1 MDAFRQLN
9 QSLLFLVTTAMYRKS
24 FSKALWTFLALAA
37 CLLALRVAQA
47 QDLSVQ
53 GQAKQVWQLLDY
65 VAVDYGKAVK
75 DGKTTSENE
84 YKEMQEFAETAEA
97 QLGALPVVP
106 GKPELL
112 KKAAALR
119 VSITSKASSSTVSEL
134 AHSLS
139 NALLLSYPVPMS
151 PSKLPDIQQG
161 AKLYQNQCA
170 ACHGASGHADGPLAA
185 KLNPPPIALADHERA
200 RERSVFALQ
209 QIVTQGVKGTTMRSF
224 AELSDD
230 ERWNVA
236 YFASTLSYT
245 DRDRQEGARLW
256 STYPNLRVAIPT
268 FSKLS
273 ETSESALA
281 KTVGPDNAKPVM
293 AYLRSTPERLDAQSA
308 DSLLIAKEK
317 LKASMVALDKGD
329 TPLALRLALSA
340 YLDGFEPVEPALA
353 AKNRPLFED
362 IEKNMGAFRNSI
374 SAGQVEQA
382 RSMENRLQSLLTEGQ
397 SALGASN
404 DPLSTYLGAL
414 TILLREGL
422 EALLVVVAILA
433 FLKKAERSD
442 VLPYVH
448 AGWVTALVAGAL
460 TWGVATYLVE
470 LSGASREM
478 TEGFS
483 AIFASLVLLA
493 VGVWMHQKSMA
504 GRWQAYVKQKLS
516 SALNRKSAMMLFLL
530 SFITVYREV
539 FETVLFYAALWTQD
553 NGIYLLAGLG
563 SGIVILAGVAWLL
576 LRSSARLPISQFFLY
591 SSALVGI
598 LAIVLMGKGIAA
610 LQKVGLLENTP
621 LLIPRVDALGVYP
634 SFQTMGAQVLVIL
647 IIVASLVYNRMSQR
661 K

>member
-1 MDAFRQLN
+1 M
-9 QSLLFLVTTAMYRKS
+9 
-24 FSKALWTFLALAA
+24 
-37 CLLALRVAQA
+37 
-47 QDLSVQ
+47 
-53 GQAKQVWQLLDY
+53 
-65 VAVDYGKAVK
+65 K
-75 DGKTTSENE
+75 DGQTVSETE
-84 YKEMQEFAETAEA
+84 YKEMQEFARSAEL
-97 QLGALPVVP
+97 QLAELPDNA
-106 GKPELL
+106 GKSDLL
-112 KKAAALR
+112 RKAAILGK
-119 VSITSKASSSTVSEL
+119 SIAAKTSASTVSDIAHDL
-134 AHSLS
+134 ASSL
-139 NALLLSYPVPMS
+139 LVLYPVPMS
-151 PSKLPDIQQG
+151 PSRLPDLQQG
-161 AKLYQNQCA
+161 MRLYQSQCA
-170 ACHGASGHADGPLAA
+170 ACHGLTGHADGPLAS

-200 RERSVFALQ
+200 RERNVFALQ
-209 QIVTQGVKGTTMRSF
+209 QIITQGVKGTSMRSF
-224 AELSDD
+224 SELTDE
-230 ERWNVA
+230 ERWNIA

-245 DRDRQEGARLW
+245 DRDRQTGARLW
-256 STYPNLRVAIPT
+256 SSRPDLRLAIPGLA
-268 FSKLS
+268 KLS
-273 ETSESALA
+273 EVSESALG
-281 KTVGPDNAKPVM
+281 KVVNPENAKPLM
-293 AYLRSTPERLDAQSA
+293 AYLRSAPEALNAQSA
-308 DSLLIAKEK
+308 ESLVIAKDK
-317 LKASMVALDKGD
+317 LRASVSALDGGD
-329 TPLALRLALSA
+329 APTASKLALSA

-362 IEKNMGAFRNSI
+362 IEKNMGAFRNAVT
-374 SAGQVEQA
+374 AGQKEEA
-382 RSMENRLQSLLTEGQ
+382 RVIEKKLQTLLAEGQ

-448 AGWVTALVAGAL
+448 AGWVTALVAGGL

-634 SFQTMGAQVLVIL
+634 SFQTMGAQVVVIL

>member
-1 MDAFRQLN
+1 MF
-9 QSLLFLVTTAMYRKS
+9 SYKSIWVKLVLS
-24 FSKALWTFLALAA
+24 A
-37 CLLALRVAQA
+37 CLLGTPLAQA
-47 QDLSVQ
+47 QDLAAQS
-53 GQAKQVWQLLDY
+53 QAKQIWQLLDY

-75 DGKTTSENE
+75 DGQTVSENE
-84 YKEMQEFAETAEA
+84 YKEMQEFAQAAET
-97 QLGALPVVP
+97 QLAALPIVP

-119 VSITSKASSSTVSEL
+119 VSITSKAASSTVSDL

-139 NALLLSYPVPMS
+139 SALLLSYPVPMS
-151 PSKLPDIQQG
+151 PSKLPDLQQG
-161 AKLYQNQCA
+161 AKLYQSQCA
-170 ACHGASGHADGPLAA
+170 ACHGASGHADGPLAS
-185 KLNPPPIALADHERA
+185 KLSPPPIALADHERA

-209 QIVTQGVKGTTMRSF
+209 QIVTQGVKGTSMRSF
-224 AELSDD
+224 AELSED

-245 DRDRQEGARLW
+245 DHDRQEGARLW
-256 STYPNLRVAIPT
+256 STQPNLRAAIPT
-268 FSKLS
+268 FPKLS

-281 KTVGPDNAKPVM
+281 KTVGVDNAKPVM
-293 AYLRSTPERLDAQSA
+293 AYLRSTPDTLDAQSA
-308 DSLLIAKEK
+308 DSLVIAKEK
-317 LKASMVALDKGD
+317 LKASMAALDRGD

-362 IEKNMGAFRNSI
+362 IEKNMGAFRSSI

-382 RSMENRLQSLLTEGQ
+382 RTMEKRLQVLLTEGQ

-433 FLKKAERSD
+433 FLKKAERAD

-448 AGWVTALVAGAL
+448 AGWVAALVAGGL

-483 AIFASLVLLA
+483 AVFASLVLLA

-621 LLIPRVDALGVYP
+621 MLIPRVDALGVYP
-634 SFQTMGAQVLVIL
+634 SLQTIGAQVLVIL

-661 K
+661 TVAKR

>member
-1 MDAFRQLN
+1 MKKLYFFFT
-9 QSLLFLVTTAMYRKS
+9 LLLSAVLLPQAH
-24 FSKALWTFLALAA
+24 ADELAT
-37 CLLALRVAQA
+37 QK
-47 QDLSVQ
+47 
-53 GQAKQVWQLLDY
+53 QAKQIWQLLDY
-65 VAVDYGKAVK
+65 VSVDYGKAVK
-75 DGKTTSENE
+75 DGQTVSQNE
-84 YKEMQEFAETAEA
+84 YKEMQEFAQSAEL
-97 QLGALPVVP
+97 QLAELPDNA
-106 GKPELL
+106 GKSDLL
-112 KKAAALR
+112 RKAAILR
-119 VSITSKASSSTVSEL
+119 NNIAAKASASTVSDMAHGL
-134 AHSLS
+134 ASSL
-139 NALLLSYPVPMS
+139 LVLYPVPMS
-151 PSKLPDIQQG
+151 PARLPDLQQG
-161 AKLYQNQCA
+161 MRLYQSQCA
-170 ACHGASGHADGPLAA
+170 ACHGITGHADGPLAS
-185 KLNPPPIALADHERA
+185 KLSPPPIALGDHERA

-209 QIVTQGVKGTTMRSF
+209 QIITQGVKGTSMRSF
-224 AELSDD
+224 SELTDD
-230 ERWNVA
+230 ERWNIA
-236 YFASTLSYT
+236 FFASTLSYT
-245 DRDRQEGARLW
+245 DSDRQTGARLW
-256 STYPNLRVAIPT
+256 SSRSDLRVAIPGL
-268 FSKLS
+268 SKLS
-273 ETSESALA
+273 EVSESALG
-281 KTVGPDNAKPVM
+281 KVVNPENAKPIL
-293 AYLRSTPERLDAQSA
+293 AYLRSTPEALNAQSA
-308 DSLLIAKEK
+308 ESLIIAKDK
-317 LKASMVALDKGD
+317 LRASLSALDGGD
-329 TPLALRLALSA
+329 APTASKLALSA

-362 IEKNMGAFRNSI
+362 IEKNMGAFRNAI
-374 SAGQVEQA
+374 TAGQKEEA
-382 RSMENRLQSLLTEGQ
+382 RAIEKKLQGLLTEGQ

-448 AGWVTALVAGAL
+448 AGWVTALVAGGL

-516 SALNRKSAMMLFLL
+516 SALNKKSAMMLFLL
-530 SFITVYREV
+530 SFVTVYREV

-621 LLIPRVDALGVYP
+621 MLIPRVDALGVYP
-634 SFQTMGAQVLVIL
+634 SFQTIGAQVLVIL

-661 K
+661 KAARQ